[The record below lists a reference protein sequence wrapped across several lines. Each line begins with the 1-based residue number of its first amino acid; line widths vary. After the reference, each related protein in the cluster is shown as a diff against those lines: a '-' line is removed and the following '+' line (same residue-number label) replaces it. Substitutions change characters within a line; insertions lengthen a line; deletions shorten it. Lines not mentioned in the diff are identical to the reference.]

1 MNRKFF
7 LRGLKSITPPVVYDT
22 MQGIYHS
29 LVQDKIDL
37 SDKFPGKVFCIGLN
51 KTGTTSVEQV
61 LRSFGY
67 SLGHYGIAVM
77 LIYDWHRGDFRRL
90 IQYCKTAQAFQ
101 DIPFSLP
108 RTYKSLDGA
117 FPDAKFI
124 LTIRDSEDQWFR
136 SLTRYH
142 TKRYSSDKSRPPNE
156 EDLKKYSDYPYYGY
170 VLDIMKMVFDY
181 PTVALYDYQYYTER
195 YRQHN
200 QDAIQYFHDKPNK
213 LLILN
218 VSQPGAYQQLASFLN
233 VKVPEGVNFPWKN
246 KT

>member
-1 MNRKFF
+1 MNRKGF
-7 LRGLKSITPPVVYDT
+7 LGNLKLITPPVLYNFIERLYRSTCRRRV
-22 MQGIYHS
+22 
-29 LVQDKIDL
+29 DL
-37 SDKFPGKVFCIGLN
+37 SDKFSGKVFCIGLN

-61 LRSFGY
+61 LCDFGY
-67 SLGHYGIAVM
+67 HLGHYGIAVM
-77 LIYDWHRGDFRRL
+77 LMSDWHKGDFRRL
-90 IQYCKTAQAFQ
+90 IQYCHTAQAFQ

-108 RTYKSLDGA
+108 GTYRYLDEA

-124 LTIRDSEDQWFR
+124 LTIRDSKEQWLG

-142 TKRYSSDKSRPPNE
+142 TKRYSSDKSRPPSE
-156 EDLKKYSDYPYYGY
+156 EDLKKYSDYPYHGF

-181 PTVALYDYQYYTER
+181 PTVDLYDYQHYTDL

-200 QDAIQYFHDKPNK
+200 QNAIQYFDGRPDK

-218 VSQPGAYQQLASFLN
+218 VSQPNAYQEIGSFLN
-233 VKVPEGVNFPWKN
+233 VEVPQTAKFPWRN